1 MKFLVSLCIVVFVSL
16 PASGQADSVFVEKIK
31 SGLTNPEFDFTSLYL
46 TPQEFHEFLTLQT
59 HWDKN
64 TIDQSLMEVN
74 AKYSEWK
81 SAFQSHLTALQ
92 EDFHATLTIEELK
105 LVWDKGFTKEKNN
118 ELWFSNYFTLK
129 GKWIDKKKNHYDIV
143 LEFLAVNYN
152 NEWILMSPIN
162 EINP

>member
-1 MKFLVSLCIVVFVSL
+1 MKSFFTFFLVLFLPLSILGQEDSL
-16 PASGQADSVFVEKIK
+16 FVEKIK
-31 SGLTNPEFDFTSLYL
+31 SGLVNPEFDFTTLYMS
-46 TPQEFHEFLTLQT
+46 PQEFHEFLTLQT

-74 AKYSEWK
+74 EKYASWK
-81 SAFQSHLTALQ
+81 NTFETQLKLLQ

-105 LVWDKGFTKEKNN
+105 LYWNKDFIKEKNN

-129 GKWIDKKKNHYDIV
+129 GKWVDKKKNHYEIV

-152 NEWILMSPIN
+152 NKWLLMSPIN